1 MSEEVKAARGK
12 IQAGDIDGAIA
23 DLKRI
28 TAAPHVGAPLD
39 AYGTL
44 LDAENRRGRRADFTA
59 TLDDIAKRY
68 PSDPRVPL
76 FLLGTAKAALKSQ
89 RPARMIVARELAK
102 KVVDAYPASP
112 AAGEAQAIVTQ
123 IEAARG
129 RGRIQ

>member
-1 MSEEVKAARGK
+1 VKAARGK

-23 DLKRI
+23 DLKKI

-44 LDAENRRGRRADFTA
+44 LDAENRRGHRADFTA
-59 TLDDIAKRY
+59 TLDDIATRY

-76 FLLGTAKAALKSQ
+76 FLLATAKAALKSQ
-89 RPARMIVARELAK
+89 RPARLIVARELAK

-112 AAGEAQAIVTQ
+112 AVGEAQAIVNQ
-123 IEAARG
+123 LEAGRG